1 MIILI
6 VIISLF
12 SLKIKIHYCIKNMI
26 LDVYRKYESIKFFFV
41 NLACNLR
48 DNGIVHSFAV

>member
-1 MIILI
+1 
-6 VIISLF
+6 
-12 SLKIKIHYCIKNMI
+12 MI
-26 LDVYRKYESIKFFFV
+26 LDAYRKYESIKFFFV